1 MYKDLDRF
9 IEAQNKSYETALAEV
24 RSGRKHSH
32 WLWYIFPQL
41 KGLGYSQ
48 TAKYYAIEDLA
59 EATAYLQHSILGK
72 NLVRISKALFEL
84 ERKTAHEIFGTPDD
98 LKLRSSMTLFAQ
110 VRDTH
115 PIFRRIIDKYFDGKP
130 DPVTLEQLETDSG

>member
-1 MYKDLDRF
+1 MQKDLHRF
-9 IEAQNKSYETALAEV
+9 IEVHTKSYDTALSEI

-32 WLWYIFPQL
+32 WMWYIFPQL

-48 TAKYYAIEDLA
+48 TAQYYAIEDLA
-59 EATAYLQHSILGK
+59 EATAYLQHPLLGK

-84 ERKTAHEIFGTPDD
+84 ERKTAQEIFGSPDD

-130 DPVTLEQLETDSG
+130 DPITLELLES

>member
-1 MYKDLDRF
+1 MNKDLVRF
-9 IEAQNKSYETALAEV
+9 IAAQNKSYDTALSEI

-32 WLWYIFPQL
+32 WMWYIFPQL

-48 TAKYYAIEDLA
+48 TAKHYAIEDLA
-59 EATAYLQHSILGK
+59 EATAYLNHPILGK
-72 NLVRISKALFEL
+72 NLVGISKAVFEL
-84 ERKTAHEIFGTPDD
+84 ERKTAREIFGTPDD

-110 VRDTH
+110 VSDTH

-130 DPVTLEQLETDSG
+130 DSITLELLET